1 MHSNA
6 YNMIKMITMIQS
18 PFRTVY
24 IYLPE
29 GVTQP
34 SRACSDTILCVSYN
48 IEFTDNINK
57 GLIKNLFYEKN
68 ITVSFVGL

>member
-6 YNMIKMITMIQS
+6 YNMIMMITIMFQS

-24 IYLPE
+24 IYFLE

-34 SRACSDTILCVSYN
+34 SRALSDTILPVDYN
-48 IEFTDNINK
+48 IELTNNK
-57 GLIKNLFYEKN
+57 GYNVYNKNTAAGQL
-68 ITVSFVGL
+68 S